1 MMSSAELDIVVPV
14 YNERANILP
23 LLDSLK
29 RSVKTPFRV
38 LICYDREEDNTLT
51 ALKDY
56 RVEGFQLV
64 CVKNRGR
71 GALGAVL
78 TGFADSTAPAVL
90 VYPADDD
97 YNAPKIDSLMAK
109 FHERCEIVAASR
121 FMRGG
126 SMRDCP
132 WLKDLLVRTAAFVM
146 HNIARVPTHD
156 ATNGLRLFSRRVIE
170 QILIESEVGFAFSI
184 ELLVKCHRLGW
195 KIDEVPFDW
204 QERKSGKSRFRTI
217 RWIPQY
223 SEWLVYALATTWLR
237 MKPDTVALR
246 SSSSSSRA

>member
-1 MMSSAELDIVVPV
+1 MMPSPELDIVIPV
-14 YNERANILP
+14 YNEGENIVAS
-23 LLDSLK
+23 LDSLK
-29 RSVKTPFRV
+29 RGVKTPFRV
-38 LICYDREEDNTLT
+38 LICYDRDDDNTLT
-51 ALKDY
+51 ALKGY
-56 RVEGFQLV
+56 PIEGFALV

-97 YNAPKIDSLMAK
+97 YNAPKIDSLMAR
-109 FHERCEIVAASR
+109 FHEQCEIVAASR
-121 FMRGG
+121 FMPGG

-132 WLKDLLVRTAAFVM
+132 WLKALLVRTAAFVM
-146 HNIARVPTHD
+146 HTIARVPTHD
-156 ATNGLRLFSRRVIE
+156 ATNGLRLFSRRVLE
-170 QILIESEVGFAFSI
+170 QIPIESEVGFAFSI

-195 KIDEVPFDW
+195 KIGEVPFVW

-223 SEWLVYALATTWLR
+223 SVWLLYALATTWLR
-237 MKPDTVALR
+237 RPARTVALR
-246 SSSSSSRA
+246 SPSSKSQA